1 MFLSR
6 ETDIKLCQNYTNT
19 VKYKI
24 LYKTDHIQQTFK
36 DTARPLVEVL
46 VKYGLYTDYI
56 RNIICNFIY
65 QKSEILSLLWD
76 MVVFRLVLYLLN
88 MFCLVIRM

>member
-24 LYKTDHIQQTFK
+24 LYKTDHIQQ
-36 DTARPLVEVL
+36 
-46 VKYGLYTDYI
+46 I
-56 RNIICNFIY
+56 RNQSENYHIPQKTENLRFLIDKIANIITYI
-65 QKSEILSLLWD
+65 
-76 MVVFRLVLYLLN
+76 
-88 MFCLVIRM
+88 IRITSPELPPMAVQYP